1 MKVLMFALLFLTV
14 LFFGFRNGYSEDSG
28 VIVIGSSE
36 TPVSGSAS
44 SDSESQDPSGSD
56 VNEFVPAPLYEIS
69 GSKIGNTKVSQE
81 VILPSAAEVMFVDGG
96 ISGAFSM
103 VRVEAGGKEIQVLNM
118 SPERS
123 VGHKLPK
130 GTYKVYPE
138 DPDDRFPLDKLSAK
152 VQVKLIEGT
161 TGGTQ

>member
-1 MKVLMFALLFLTV
+1 MKVLIFALLFFTV
-14 LFFGFRNGYSEDSG
+14 LFLGLRSGYSEDSG
-28 VIVIGSSE
+28 VIVIGSSA
-36 TPVSGSAS
+36 TPDSGAVS
-44 SDSESQDPSGSD
+44 SDPESQDSSD
-56 VNEFVPAPLYEIS
+56 PDAGEFVPAPLYEIS

-81 VILPSAAEVMFVDGG
+81 VILPSAAEVMFVDAG

-103 VRVEAGGKEIQVLNM
+103 VRVEASGKEIQVLSM

-123 VGHKLPK
+123 VGHKLSK

-152 VQVKLIEGT
+152 VQVKLVEST